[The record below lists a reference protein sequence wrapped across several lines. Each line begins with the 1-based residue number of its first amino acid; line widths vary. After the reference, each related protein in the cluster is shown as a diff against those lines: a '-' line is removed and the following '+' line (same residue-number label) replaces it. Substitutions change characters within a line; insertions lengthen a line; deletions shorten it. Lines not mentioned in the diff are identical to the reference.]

1 MYLSVFCEYF
11 MTCYKMMIITDSLE
25 FEAFGAG
32 TKLFVVYM
40 IESRQSTDRRS
51 SGSAVAL
58 DNRFIV

>member
-1 MYLSVFCEYF
+1 

-32 TKLFVVYM
+32 TKLFVVSM